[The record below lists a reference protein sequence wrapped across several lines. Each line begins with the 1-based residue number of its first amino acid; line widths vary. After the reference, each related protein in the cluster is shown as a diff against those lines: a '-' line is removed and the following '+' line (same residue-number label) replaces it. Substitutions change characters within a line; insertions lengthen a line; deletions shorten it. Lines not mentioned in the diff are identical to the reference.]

1 MGFDEDVAA
10 KLVIRRHMTQ
20 AADDLEDHRFSRI
33 EVSRSAADVAGIE
46 LYLVQALASFFAGDF
61 DEVQSR
67 HAENPSLGAVHSRFT
82 DQNLQNLIAFQ
93 RLGHV
98 DEVDDDDAA
107 DIAQAQL
114 AGDFDGRFF
123 IDVKNRILKSR
134 PVPVYLLLLTSMTVK
149 ASV

>member
-1 MGFDEDVAA
+1 M
-10 KLVIRRHMTQ
+10 
-20 AADDLEDHRFSRI
+20 
-33 EVSRSAADVAGIE
+33 AG
-46 LYLVQALASFFAGDF
+46 FFAGDF
-61 DEVQSR
+61 DEVQGR

-114 AGDFDGRFF
+114 ASDFDGRFF
-123 IDVKNRILKSR
+123 IDVKNRILKGR
-134 PVPVYLLLLTSMTVK
+134 PVARILAAVDVDDGQGFRMIDDQVAPRRQGYD
-149 ASV
+149 A